1 MDEVFEEIGY
11 ARSVNEDESGR
22 ARVWRVLRTLYELF
36 SLLLVM
42 SVIGLVFTWFAVAL
56 LRLVLGF

>member
-1 MDEVFEEIGY
+1 MDEVFEEVGY
-11 ARSVNEDESGR
+11 ARGVNEDESGR

-36 SLLLVM
+36 SLLVVM
-42 SVIGLVFTWFAVAL
+42 SVIGLVFTWLAVAL